1 MTDKH
6 NQEMQ
11 RASYESYIYKQ
22 QLSMIRSE
30 MEKITLTMLDLT
42 NASKTISSLE
52 MKESLVP
59 IGGNAFLETKVSSE
73 KILVPIG
80 GGYLLKMN
88 KETSQKEMEKRADS
102 TKKIL
107 ERLQKEYE
115 LLSKKLNETEKK
127 LHSMR
132 Q

>member
-1 MTDKH
+1 MEKH
-6 NQEMQ
+6 NEEMQ
-11 RASYESYIYKQ
+11 KASYENYIYKQ

-80 GGYLLKMN
+80 GGYLLKMD
-88 KETSQKEMEKRADS
+88 KEYSQKEMEKRAES

-107 ERLQKEYE
+107 ERLQSEYE
-115 LLSKKLNETEKK
+115 LIIKKVNETEKK
-127 LHSMR
+127 LHEMKH
-132 Q
+132 